1 MRRIYRPTARPVSPT
16 RRQVLAGAG
25 TGAGALAF
33 AALPVGAS
41 VPSDPDIV
49 VIGAGA
55 AGLAAT
61 RSLMEMGVSV
71 ACIEAQSRIGG
82 RAYTEHKTFGVP
94 YDRGCHWLTASHMN
108 PWIEFGRT
116 NGYAVYPEHS
126 KDEERAF
133 INGREITDQEWGEL
147 DAAWYAMYDQ
157 IGDAGRGRQDVS
169 PKDVVTVTGPWAALC
184 EGWIG
189 PWEMGKDFDQFSCQD
204 WWNSEG
210 GESHFCT
217 QGFGTLVQ
225 HYGSDIP
232 VQLNTPASV
241 VRWGGDGV
249 EVETPAG
256 TIHAG
261 VAIITVSTGVL
272 AAEGIRFDPALPA
285 NKQESFHRISM
296 GIYNN
301 IALQFSEDIFSF
313 GPDVYVD
320 RQVESVESTGW
331 LSNIS
336 GSNLTF
342 GYSGGRFGREL
353 ERAGVEATVDFGLS
367 ELRKILGS
375 SIDKKFIKGEFTRWG
390 EDPWFQGA
398 YASADPGYYPMRRE
412 LNTPEADKIY
422 FAGEACSGMLWATA
436 AGALENGILV
446 AQRAGWSFKN

>member
-1 MRRIYRPTARPVSPT
+1 MSRWRRPNLRSRSPT
-16 RRQVLAGAG
+16 RRELLAGA
-25 TGAGALAF
+25 GAGALALGVLP
-33 AALPVGAS
+33 AAAS
-41 VPSDPDIV
+41 APRDPDIV

-61 RSLMEMGVSV
+61 RSLMEMGISV
-71 ACIEAQSRIGG
+71 ACIEAQDRIGG
-82 RAYTEHKTFGVP
+82 RAYTEHETFGVP

-108 PWIEFGRT
+108 PWIEFGRS
-116 NGYAVYPEHS
+116 NGYTVYPEHPED
-126 KDEERAF
+126 DERVF
-133 INGREITDQEWGEL
+133 IGSRELRDSEWEEL
-147 DAAWYAMYDQ
+147 DATWYAMNDE
-157 IGDAGRGRQDVS
+157 IGNAGRNRQDVS
-169 PKDVVTVTGPWAALC
+169 PRDVVSVTGPWAPLC

-189 PWEMGKDFDQFSCQD
+189 PWEMGKDFDQFSCRD

-232 VQLNTPASV
+232 VELNTPASV

-256 TIHAG
+256 TIRAR

-272 AAEGIRFDPALPA
+272 AAEGIRFDPPLPPK
-285 NKQESFHRISM
+285 KQESFHRISM

-301 IALQFSEDIFSF
+301 IALQFSEDIFGF
-313 GPDVYVD
+313 GADVYVD
-320 RQVESVESTGW
+320 RQVQSVESAGW

-336 GSNLTF
+336 GSNLMF

-353 ERAGVEATVDFGLS
+353 ERAGIDAAVDFGLS
-367 ELRKILGS
+367 ELRHFLGS
-375 SIDKKFIKGEFTRWG
+375 SIDKKFIKGDFTRWG

-422 FAGEACSGMLWATA
+422 FAGEACSGLLWATA
-436 AGALENGILV
+436 AGALESGLLA
-446 AQRAGWSFKN
+446 AQRAGWAFKE

>member
-1 MRRIYRPTARPVSPT
+1 MPRTFRPSTRIALPT

-25 TGAGALAF
+25 VGAGALALS
-33 AALPVGAS
+33 ALPVGAS

-61 RSLMEMGVSV
+61 RSLMGMGVSV
-71 ACIEAQSRIGG
+71 ACIEAQGRIGG
-82 RAYTEHKTFGVP
+82 RAYTEHETFGVP

-116 NGYAVYPEHS
+116 NGYTIYPEHS
-126 KDEERAF
+126 EDEERAF
-133 INGREITDQEWGEL
+133 IGSREINDQEWEEL
-147 DAAWYAMYDQ
+147 DATWSAISDE
-157 IGDAGRGRQDVS
+157 IGAAGRDRQDVS
-169 PKDVVTVTGPWAALC
+169 PKDVVTVTGPWAPLC

-189 PWEMGKDFDQFSCQD
+189 PWEMGKDLDQFSCQD

-217 QGFGTLVQ
+217 QGFGSLIQ
-225 HYGSDIP
+225 HYGSDVP
-232 VQLNTPASV
+232 VQLDTPASV

-256 TIHAG
+256 TIHAR

-301 IALQFSEDIFSF
+301 IALQFSEDIFGF

-320 RQVESVESTGW
+320 RQVESIEATGW

-336 GSNLTF
+336 GSNLMF

-367 ELRKILGS
+367 ELRKFLGS

-390 EDPWFQGA
+390 EDPWFRGA
-398 YASADPGYYPMRRE
+398 YASADPGYTHLRATLRE
-412 LNTPEADKIY
+412 PVAEKVF
-422 FAGEACSGMLWATA
+422 FAGDACSERLWATCG
-436 AGALENGILV
+436 GALDSGILT
-446 AQRAGWSFKN
+446 AQDVHRAVTW